1 MLRSSFSEELVMV
14 AMIPLSLLSRVE
26 VGLWEV
32 GPGMFPVSRAVDGA
46 RPVGLERVPQGLE
59 LLWGESGAK
68 GWGRLFPPGLMLR
81 VEQGLSEQGDA
92 VLQVRVELGLPPCI
106 EISHFL
112 SLLSSMGELEPGD
125 ASPNKK
131 HSLVISSWVERE
143 EPSWGATWR
152 SLWSTLPRHE
162 ALQELSA

>member
-1 MLRSSFSEELVMV
+1 M
-14 AMIPLSLLSRVE
+14 
-26 VGLWEV
+26 
-32 GPGMFPVSRAVDGA
+32 GPGMLPESKAVEGA

-59 LLWGESGAK
+59 LLCGERGAK
-68 GWGRLFPPGLMLR
+68 GWGRLFPPRLMLR

-112 SLLSSMGELEPGD
+112 SLLSSIGELGPGD

-131 HSLVISSWVERE
+131 HSLVISSWVEME

-152 SLWSTLPRHE
+152 SLWSALPRHE
-162 ALQELSA
+162 AVQERSA